1 MTWIGIRLSSGSRRL
16 QNPKGV
22 PLHPLNLLERL
33 RFAYFKS
40 MEADFDAA
48 LEARIAERANQEG
61 LHPTEF
67 VRDVVAQYLD
77 EEDRF
82 IAAVKRGEAALERGE
97 YLTHERMG

>member
-1 MTWIGIRLSSGSRRL
+1 
-16 QNPKGV
+16 
-22 PLHPLNLLERL
+22 
-33 RFAYFKS
+33 
-40 MEADFDAA
+40 MEVDFDPA

-82 IAAVKRGEAALERGE
+82 IAAVKRDEAALERGE
-97 YLTHERMG
+97 YLTHEQMGERVRRFS